1 MVKNNQCEPEKVTE
15 FLKSYIPDIV
25 INSNIGSE
33 LSYCLEEKYSYK
45 FEDMFNEIE
54 GKRDELGILSY
65 GVSLTTMEEVFM
77 RQVLLFSFKIFL
89 KLDLRE

>member
-1 MVKNNQCEPEKVTE
+1 MVKGNNCHPEKVTE
-15 FLKSYIPDIV
+15 FLRGYIPDVV
-25 INSNIGSE
+25 INGNIGSE

-54 GKRDELGILSY
+54 QNRHELGILSY

-77 RQVLLFSFKIFL
+77 R
-89 KLDLRE
+89 

>member
-1 MVKNNQCEPEKVTE
+1 MVKDNRSNPEKVTE
-15 FLKSYIPDIV
+15 FLRKYIPDVV
-25 INSNIGSE
+25 IHTNIGTE

-54 GKRDELGILSY
+54 EKREELGILSY

-77 RQVLLFSFKIFL
+77 RSVFGCGSKSPYELNFKG
-89 KLDLRE
+89 